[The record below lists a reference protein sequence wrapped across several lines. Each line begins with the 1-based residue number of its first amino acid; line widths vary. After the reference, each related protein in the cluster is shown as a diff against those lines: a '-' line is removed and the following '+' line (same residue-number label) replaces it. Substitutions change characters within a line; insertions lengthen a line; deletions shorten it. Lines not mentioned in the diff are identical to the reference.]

1 MKTKTSKLSAVVMA
15 GIVGASALVG
25 AAGHALFA
33 NPEVIVETLEV
44 VQLVEVPV
52 KGDDVIEYVNV
63 TETVTETVTEFVEVD
78 NGDMAFVL
86 ERLEDKSI
94 IADAEE
100 IVEELKMEDAFI
112 KGAFDFISSEQDEL
126 FDMLEEADLVRD
138 EDEVEVVRVYEDFE
152 DVEILRADFDDNEFK
167 GNFLIKVEDLDRES
181 KFKAVVKVKFEDGEF
196 ELVRVQELI

>member
-78 NGDMAFVL
+78 NGDMAFLL
-86 ERLEDKSI
+86 ERLEDKAVI
-94 IADAEE
+94 EDAEE

-126 FDMLEEADLVRD
+126 FDMLEKADLVRD

>member
-86 ERLEDKSI
+86 ERLEDKAVI
-94 IADAEE
+94 EDAEE